1 MRRYVTF
8 AIILASLFAFAF
20 GFTMQVLGSDPPP
33 WVPPDPPM
41 DLGKCCQYVTGCGLN
56 YGVIV
61 LRNERLVCLCDA
73 APQEN
78 PNNCI
83 LYCATCP

>member
-8 AIILASLFAFAF
+8 GIILASLFAFAF

-33 WVPPDPPM
+33 WDPLGPPDA
-41 DLGKCCQYVTGCGLN
+41 GECCQYWSACGLN
-56 YGVIV
+56 YGVKV
-61 LRNERLVCLCDA
+61 FVNEHLECICDA
-73 APQEN
+73 APQQN